1 MSSKELS
8 HVMSRRTTITPTELL
23 HAILH
28 YATRRELIG
37 EDRTLQPDALLSELF
52 GTSEPIHVKDM
63 LFHIRTYTKVKN

>member
-8 HVMSRRTTITPTELL
+8 RVTGGQRVTNPVELL

-37 EDRTLQPDALLSELF
+37 EDRTLQPDSLLSELL
-52 GTSEPIHVKDM
+52 GTSEPIHVNDL
-63 LFHIRTYTKVKN
+63 LFYLRPHTHNKN